1 MQQVRI
7 GNQHV
12 AGVLR
17 NAHAQ
22 GQGDRNGEHQDHI
35 ETLHQLYSWV
45 AGLPAEALASSAD

>member
-7 GNQHV
+7 SNQHV
-12 AGVLR
+12 AGVFR
-17 NAHAQ
+17 NAHTQ
-22 GQGDRNGEHQDHI
+22 GQRERNREHQDHI